1 MPEMNERI
9 TKEQINHHLQMME
22 KAGLVEVVGVSEDGQ
37 EVWAITEFSKSLTE
51 DQVHE
56 LIQRTYEEE

>member
-1 MPEMNERI
+1 
-9 TKEQINHHLQMME
+9 MME

-51 DQVHE
+51 DQVRE